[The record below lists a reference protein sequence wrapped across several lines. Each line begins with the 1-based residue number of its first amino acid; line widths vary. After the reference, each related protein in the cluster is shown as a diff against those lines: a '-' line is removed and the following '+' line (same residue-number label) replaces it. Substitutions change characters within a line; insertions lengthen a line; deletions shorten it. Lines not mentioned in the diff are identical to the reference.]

1 MKKEKKIALIT
12 LLVMIL
18 NMFSPY
24 SILFNNISKAATGV
38 LGENP
43 IIINN
48 LGVTKKGSNKILT
61 VEIAAVTEA
70 ILNGFDFQFKIDKSK
85 ITPCNKNTGAST
97 TSLGMIMAQSDYF
110 LGTLQVKNYDKNSNT
125 FHFLATEPSGGTDIA
140 DNGYIPGQVGDDAI
154 DVNGKDFSVYYPILK
169 LSFKLDS
176 SVDEAN
182 LPSDLF
188 SLVPSGVGLPTG
200 LKVNYTNESGVKISK
215 DLTLAT
221 HGFTQAE
228 KQITSISV
236 KTNPTKTAYDHGDTI
251 DLTGGVIQVTYDDNT
266 TEDIDMTD
274 PAVTIKT
281 GSPADVNNPNVKL
294 EYKSQE
300 TTFNITVND
309 PIQSLSVATPMT
321 QGEYDHGDTLNF
333 AGLTLAAVTKSG
345 ATKTITNTTP
355 GLAISE
361 TQADVNSPNFTKITG
376 TSNVEVKGTQIIKFT
391 YDGKTAQQ
399 TIIVNDRISSVN
411 IVTQPNKTAIKY
423 GEALDL
429 TGATVKITL
438 ASGDT
443 TNISLPD
450 GSATISAFNNKQ
462 IGSKQK
468 LTVTIN
474 NKTAPETIDVE
485 AYNYVKETTLT
496 EPTKVDYAYNEALD
510 VTGGRIKV
518 TWANGTVSN
527 VNLTTNMV
535 TGYNQTQLG
544 VQTLT
549 ISNTFEY
556 TLSNG
561 TQIQDPKT
569 MTYEVEVTNQ
579 AKTITITPPTKTEY
593 EHGDKLDF
601 TGGNIKIIYADG
613 TTQQKQIT
621 SNMVRESNG
630 SQVNMAPTASD
641 YINNEISK
649 TLVIK
654 YKEDNATGTVNYP
667 IKIKNVVSQI
677 SMSTEPTSK
686 TYNIGDT
693 TYNLAGGTIKV
704 TRKAGNTETVA
715 LTDQGITLTN
725 LSTLTTNK
733 GTKPVTVT
741 YEGKTTTFNITI
753 KNGVKNI
760 NITAPTKTEYEHG
773 DTLDFTGGKIEVKY
787 ADSTTSNV
795 QITNAM
801 VTDNATGTAVNMS
814 PAAAEYTNNKL
825 TKTLK
830 IEYTEDGVTETAYY
844 TITIKNPIDQITIVT
859 SPKTQYNLNDSTTGV
874 GGTLKVTRKAGN
886 YETINILDSMVS
898 GLTTSV
904 AGTGKTATV
913 TYTDDGITKTTT
925 YTYNVK
931 DNITSITITPPTKSQ
946 YNHGDALDLTGGKI
960 TIQYASGTTQD
971 KPLDASMITE
981 SDGSTVNMSPSL
993 YGNTNKES
1001 KTLLIKYEEDGVSS
1015 QENYPIE
1022 IINDIKQIAIQGTA
1036 KSQYNVNDPLQPGL
1050 SILVTRAS
1058 GVPEAITVT
1067 SSMLTNFS
1075 TATEGTRIATITYT
1089 ENGIT
1094 KTTTFTYTVTD
1105 TVTNIN
1111 VNTQPTK
1118 ATKYGENADL
1128 TGATI
1133 DVVKG
1138 SGTTT
1143 IPVTKDMI
1151 KPGTYNPNQTGNQ
1164 TIKVIYGGKETSLT
1178 ITVKDYVTGIT
1189 INPAS
1194 VTGKYNDTLSKMIQT
1209 NNIQYTVKYA
1219 KAGAQTPEALT
1230 ESMVSGYSA
1239 TTTQDQNLTVTY
1251 KDTDT
1256 NSYTNGQDFTA
1267 NLKVT
1272 LSKEVKKIDITAPSK
1287 TKYEH
1292 GEAIATDGTI
1302 TVTFTDNTT
1311 EQRTMKANMIT
1322 ENDGS
1327 PLNMSPAVSDYT
1339 NNKINKTLKITYTE
1353 EGKTGTVNY
1362 PIEIINKVQS
1372 ITIKGTPKTTY
1383 NINEALDNNITIT
1396 IHRQTGADEDV
1407 TVTTSMI
1414 PSFNTTTETSGTPR
1428 SSDIEYTENGTTVK
1442 VPYTYTVTD
1451 TVTNIN
1457 VNTQPTKATKYGE
1470 NADLTG
1476 ATIDV
1481 VKGSGTTTI
1490 PVTKDMIKPG
1500 TYNPNQT
1507 GNQTIKVIY
1516 GGKETSLT
1524 ITVKDYVTGITIN
1537 PASVTGK
1544 YNDTLSKMIQT
1555 NNIQYTVKYA
1565 KAGAQTPEALTESM
1579 VSGYSATTTQDQN
1592 LTVTYKDTDT
1602 NSYTNGQ
1609 DFTANLKVTLSK
1621 EVKKIDITAPS
1632 KTKYEHGEAIATDGT
1647 ITVTFTDNTT
1657 EQRTM
1662 KANMITEND
1671 GSPLNM
1677 SPAVSDYTNNKINKT
1692 LKITYTEEGKTGTVN
1707 YPIEIINKVQSI
1719 TIKGTPKTTY
1729 NINEALDNNITITI
1743 HRQTG
1748 ADEDVTVT
1756 TSMIPSFNTTTETSG
1771 TPRSSDIEYTENGT
1785 TVKVPYTYTV
1795 TDTVTNINVNTQPT
1809 KATKYGKDA
1818 DLTGVTIDVVKGSG
1832 TTTIPVTKDMIKPGT
1847 YNPNQTGNQTIKV
1860 IYGGKETSLTITV
1873 KDYVTGITINPAS
1886 VTGKYNDTL
1895 SKMIQT
1901 NNIQYTVKYAK
1912 AGAQTP
1918 EALTESMVSGYSATT
1933 TQDQNLTV
1941 TYKDTDTNSYTN
1953 GQDFTANLKVTLDD
1967 TITGMTLKQT
1977 GTVKTNYKYNE
1988 EFDVT
1993 NLVIVVHKLS
2003 GDENV
2008 PVTKDMIK
2016 NYNKQ
2021 KLGNQT
2027 VSVEYNG
2034 TTVGTINATVKDY
2047 IASVIITA
2055 PSKITY
2061 KYNEELDLSDAKITI
2076 TMASKP
2082 SAPTTIS
2089 VTPSMISGYDKTKVG
2104 AQTVTITYT
2113 DSENKVHKQ
2122 TFGVTV
2128 KDAIKTIT
2136 LENNNFKTNYKYGE
2150 NLNLSGL
2157 SLKVT
2162 KESGETTTVPITS
2175 GMISGYNPNK
2185 LGNQTLTINY
2195 EGKQFTTVVNVVDY
2209 VKDIT
2214 LTPPTKN
2221 EYKIGETLNLVGGS
2235 ITEKMASGAKG
2246 STIALTNSIVSGF
2259 DSTTPGTKNLT
2270 VKYVKDGKTYTKTFQ
2285 IAVINTINHIEVIAP
2300 TKTNYKYGE
2309 NLNLAGGTVK
2319 IHMEDGTIKT
2329 IQLTNNMVTGYDKT
2343 KPGQQML
2350 KVTYTSEDNK
2360 KYEGYFKVT
2369 VGEDYIK
2376 DTKFVAPTK
2385 KEYRIGDTIDLAGG
2399 SITEV
2404 YASGKL
2410 GNKYELTNSM
2420 ISGFDSTTP
2429 GTKQITVTFNN
2440 KTYKYNV
2447 TVKDK
2452 TLGISIKTLPNKLEY
2467 KKGENIDLTG
2477 ATLNVVK
2484 ESGTTTIKI
2493 TANMVSGYDK
2503 NKTGMQVITVTYE
2516 GFTAQFSVLVK
2527 EEAQTNPEKPD
2538 NNKPNTDNNKPNT
2551 DNNKPNTDNNKPNTD
2566 NNKPNTDNNKPNTT
2580 DKNNNST
2587 SNTTPSVPSTTNRN
2601 TTNISNETT
2610 TEENKKE
2617 ATEET
2622 NKEETTNEENKN
2634 EETKQEDNKNTQDE
2648 NKVPLVSGT
2657 NDNNNNKTPKDKG
2670 TISIQGLLNILG
2682 LLLALLALAFIII
2695 VLAKRR
2701 NNVKIYIEEGDEKVL
2716 IGKEKVTKDNRELDL
2731 NKYYN
2736 KYKEDE
2742 YKIVLSK
2749 SISKKL
2755 DKKTVNLT
2763 VHDKKESF
2771 VVDYDSKEYIY
2782 RT

>member
-24 SILFNNISKAATGV
+24 SVLFNNISKAATGV
-38 LGENP
+38 LGDNP

-48 LGVTKKGSNKILT
+48 LGVTQKGSNKILT

-70 ILNGFDFQFKIDKSK
+70 VLNGFDFQFKIDKSK

-154 DVNGKDFSVYYPILK
+154 DVNGQGYSVYYPILK

-176 SVDEAN
+176 SVDADK

-215 DLTLAT
+215 DLPLAT

-228 KQITSISV
+228 KQIVSIAV

-251 DLTGGVIQVTYDDNT
+251 DLTGGVIQVTYDDRT

-294 EYKSQE
+294 EYKGQE

-333 AGLTLAAVTKSG
+333 AGLTLSAVTKSG

-462 IGSKQK
+462 VGSKQN

-474 NKTAPETIDVE
+474 NKTAPETINVE

-535 TGYNQTQLG
+535 TGYNPTQLG

-549 ISNTFEY
+549 ITNTFKY
-556 TLSNG
+556 TLSDG
-561 TQIQDPKT
+561 TQIPDTKK
-569 MTYEVEVTNQ
+569 MTYEVEVTNP
-579 AKTITITPPTKTEY
+579 ATAITITPPTKTEY
-593 EHGDKLDF
+593 EHGDTLDF
-601 TGGNIKIIYADG
+601 TGGKIEVTYSDG
-613 TTQQKQIT
+613 TTQTKQIT
-621 SNMVRESNG
+621 SNMVKESNG
-630 SQVNMAPTASD
+630 SSVNMAPTASD
-641 YINNEISK
+641 YVNNEVSK

-654 YKEDNATGTVNYP
+654 YKENNVTGTVNYP

-677 SMSTEPTSK
+677 AMSTEPTNT

-693 TYNLAGGTIKV
+693 TYNLAGGAIKV

-741 YEGKTTTFNITI
+741 YEGKTTTFNITV

-814 PAAAEYTNNKL
+814 PAVAEYTNNKL

-830 IEYTEDGVTETAYY
+830 IEYTEDGVTEYAYY
-844 TITIKNPIDQITIVT
+844 TITIKNPIDQITIDT
-859 SPKTQYNLNDSTTGV
+859 QPRTQYNLNDSTTGV
-874 GGTLKVTRKAGN
+874 GGTLKITRKAGN
-886 YETINILDSMVS
+886 TETVNIQDSMVS
-898 GLTTSV
+898 GLTTTT

-913 TYTDDGITKTTT
+913 TYTDDSVTKTTT

-931 DNITSITITPPTKSQ
+931 DNITNIAITPPTKSQ
-946 YNHGDALDLTGGKI
+946 YNHGDALDLAGGKI
-960 TIQYASGTTQD
+960 TITYASGTTQD

-981 SDGSTVNMSPSL
+981 SDGSPVNMSPAS

-1001 KTLLIKYEEDGVSS
+1001 KTLLIKYQEDGISK

-1022 IINDIKQIAIQGTA
+1022 IINDVKQIAIQGTA
-1036 KSQYNVNDPLQPGL
+1036 QTQYNVNDSLQPGL

-1067 SSMLTNFS
+1067 SNMLTNFS
-1075 TATEGTRIATITYT
+1075 TTTEGTRTATITYT

-1105 TVTNIN
+1105 TVTSIS
-1111 VNTQPTK
+1111 VKTQPTND
-1118 ATKYGENADL
+1118 TKYGENADL

-1143 IPVTKDMI
+1143 IPVTNDMI
-1151 KPGTYNPNQTGNQ
+1151 QQGTYNPTTLGSQQ
-1164 TIKVIYGGKETSLT
+1164 VTIQYGGQQTTLT

-1209 NNIQYTVKYA
+1209 NNIQYTVTYA
-1219 KAGAQTPEALT
+1219 KAGAQTPITLA
-1230 ESMVSGYSA
+1230 ESMVAGYSA
-1239 TTTQDQNLTVTY
+1239 TSTQDQNLTVTY
-1251 KDTDT
+1251 KDADT
-1256 NSYTNGQDFTA
+1256 NSYTNGQKFTA

-1272 LSKEVKKIDITAPSK
+1272 LSKEVSSITITAPSK
-1287 TKYEH
+1287 TTYEH
-1292 GEAIATDGTI
+1292 GETIATDGTI
-1302 TVTFTDNTT
+1302 TVVFTDGTQ
-1311 EQRTMKANMIT
+1311 EQRTMTASMIT

-1327 PLNMSPAVSDYT
+1327 PLNMSPSASEYT

-1372 ITIKGTPKTTY
+1372 ITIKGTPKDTY
-1383 NINEALDNNITIT
+1383 NVNEALDNNIVIT
-1396 IHRQTGADEDV
+1396 VHRQTGADEDV
-1407 TVTTSMI
+1407 TVTSSMI
-1414 PSFNTTTETSGTPR
+1414 PSFDTTTETSETPR

-1451 TVTNIN
+1451 TVSSIN
-1457 VNTQPTKATKYGE
+1457 VNTQPTNATKYGE
-1470 NADLTG
+1470 DVDLTG
-1476 ATIDV
+1476 VTIDV
-1481 VKGSGTTTI
+1481 VKGSGTKTI

-1500 TYNPNQT
+1500 TYNPTTLGSQ
-1507 GNQTIKVIY
+1507 QVTIQY
-1516 GGKETSLT
+1516 GGQQTTLT
-1524 ITVKDYVTGITIN
+1524 INVKDYVTGITIN
-1537 PASVTGK
+1537 PASVTGNI
-1544 YNDTLSKMIQT
+1544 NDTLGTLIQA
-1555 NNIQYTVKYA
+1555 NNIQYTVTYA
-1565 KAGAQTPEALTESM
+1565 KAGAQTPVTLAESM
-1579 VSGYSATTTQDQN
+1579 VAGYSATSTQDQN

-1602 NSYTNGQ
+1602 DSYTNGQ
-1609 DFTANLKVTLSK
+1609 NFTANLKVTL
-1621 EVKKIDITAPS
+1621 A
-1632 KTKYEHGEAIATDGT
+1632 
-1647 ITVTFTDNTT
+1647 
-1657 EQRTM
+1657 
-1662 KANMITEND
+1662 
-1671 GSPLNM
+1671 
-1677 SPAVSDYTNNKINKT
+1677 
-1692 LKITYTEEGKTGTVN
+1692 
-1707 YPIEIINKVQSI
+1707 
-1719 TIKGTPKTTY
+1719 
-1729 NINEALDNNITITI
+1729 
-1743 HRQTG
+1743 
-1748 ADEDVTVT
+1748 
-1756 TSMIPSFNTTTETSG
+1756 
-1771 TPRSSDIEYTENGT
+1771 
-1785 TVKVPYTYTV
+1785 
-1795 TDTVTNINVNTQPT
+1795 
-1809 KATKYGKDA
+1809 
-1818 DLTGVTIDVVKGSG
+1818 
-1832 TTTIPVTKDMIKPGT
+1832 
-1847 YNPNQTGNQTIKV
+1847 
-1860 IYGGKETSLTITV
+1860 
-1873 KDYVTGITINPAS
+1873 
-1886 VTGKYNDTL
+1886 
-1895 SKMIQT
+1895 
-1901 NNIQYTVKYAK
+1901 
-1912 AGAQTP
+1912 
-1918 EALTESMVSGYSATT
+1918 
-1933 TQDQNLTV
+1933 
-1941 TYKDTDTNSYTN
+1941 
-1953 GQDFTANLKVTLDD
+1953 D
-1967 TITGMTLKQT
+1967 TITGMTLQQT
-1977 GTVKTNYKYNE
+1977 GAVKTNYKYNE
-1988 EFDVT
+1988 EFDAT

-2003 GDENV
+2003 GDVTV

-2021 KLGNQT
+2021 QLGNQT

-2047 IASVIITA
+2047 IASVVITA

-2082 SAPTTIS
+2082 NAPTTIS
-2089 VTPSMISGYDKTKVG
+2089 VTPSMISGYNKAQVG
-2104 AQTVTITYT
+2104 AQTITITYT

-2128 KDAIKTIT
+2128 KDAIKTIA

-2162 KESGETTTVPITS
+2162 KESGATTTVPVTS

-2235 ITEKMASGAKG
+2235 ITEKMASGANG
-2246 STIALTNSIVSGF
+2246 STKALTNNMVSGF
-2259 DSTTPGTKNLT
+2259 NSTTPGTKNLT

-2285 IAVINTINHIEVIAP
+2285 VAVINTINHIEVIAP

-2329 IQLTNNMVTGYDKT
+2329 VPLTDKMVTGYDKT

-2385 KEYRIGDTIDLAGG
+2385 KQYRIGDTIDLAGG

-2440 KTYKYNV
+2440 KKYNYSI

-2467 KKGENIDLTG
+2467 KKGENLDLTG

-2527 EEAQTNPEKPD
+2527 EEVQTNPEKPDDNKPNTPD
-2538 NNKPNTDNNKPNT
+2538 NNKPNTDDNKQNTT
-2551 DNNKPNTDNNKPNTD
+2551 DNNKT
-2566 NNKPNTDNNKPNTT
+2566 NTT

-2610 TEENKKE
+2610 TEE
-2617 ATEET
+2617 T
-2622 NKEETTNEENKN
+2622 NNEETTNEENKN
-2634 EETKQEDNKNTQDE
+2634 EETKQEEDNKNTQDE
-2648 NKVPLVSGT
+2648 NKVPLLSGT
-2657 NDNNNNKTPKDKG
+2657 NDNNNNNNNKTPKDKG

-2695 VLAKRR
+2695 ILAKRR

-2716 IGKEKVTKDNRELDL
+2716 VGKEKVTKDNRELDL

>member
-1 MKKEKKIALIT
+1 MSITQKALQTKKARQKTVKKIKNSQKNKKQSKEKNKKQSKEKIKNNKRKVKKKIKEGERNMKKEKKIALIT

-946 YNHGDALDLTGGKI
+946 YNHGEALDLTGGKI

-1036 KSQYNVNDPLQPGL
+1036 QSQYNVNDPLQPGL

-1128 TGATI
+1128 TGVTI
-1133 DVVKG
+1133 NVVKG

-1209 NNIQYTVKYA
+1209 NNIQYTVTYA
-1219 KAGAQTPEALT
+1219 KAGAQTPETLA

-1256 NSYTNGQDFTA
+1256 DSYTNGQDFTA

-1362 PIEIINKVQS
+1362 PIEIINKVQT

-1383 NINEALDNNITIT
+1383 NVNEALDNNITIT

-1555 NNIQYTVKYA
+1555 NNIQYTVTYA
-1565 KAGAQTPEALTESM
+1565 KAGAQTPETLAESM

-1602 NSYTNGQ
+1602 
-1609 DFTANLKVTLSK
+1609 D
-1621 EVKKIDITAPS
+1621 
-1632 KTKYEHGEAIATDGT
+1632 
-1647 ITVTFTDNTT
+1647 
-1657 EQRTM
+1657 
-1662 KANMITEND
+1662 
-1671 GSPLNM
+1671 
-1677 SPAVSDYTNNKINKT
+1677 
-1692 LKITYTEEGKTGTVN
+1692 
-1707 YPIEIINKVQSI
+1707 
-1719 TIKGTPKTTY
+1719 
-1729 NINEALDNNITITI
+1729 
-1743 HRQTG
+1743 
-1748 ADEDVTVT
+1748 
-1756 TSMIPSFNTTTETSG
+1756 
-1771 TPRSSDIEYTENGT
+1771 
-1785 TVKVPYTYTV
+1785 
-1795 TDTVTNINVNTQPT
+1795 
-1809 KATKYGKDA
+1809 
-1818 DLTGVTIDVVKGSG
+1818 
-1832 TTTIPVTKDMIKPGT
+1832 
-1847 YNPNQTGNQTIKV
+1847 
-1860 IYGGKETSLTITV
+1860 
-1873 KDYVTGITINPAS
+1873 
-1886 VTGKYNDTL
+1886 
-1895 SKMIQT
+1895 
-1901 NNIQYTVKYAK
+1901 
-1912 AGAQTP
+1912 
-1918 EALTESMVSGYSATT
+1918 
-1933 TQDQNLTV
+1933 
-1941 TYKDTDTNSYTN
+1941 SYTN

-1988 EFDVT
+1988 EIDVT

-2021 KLGNQT
+2021 QLGNQT

-2047 IASVIITA
+2047 IASVVITA

-2082 SAPTTIS
+2082 NAPTTIS
-2089 VTPSMISGYDKTKVG
+2089 VTPSMISGYNKTQVG
-2104 AQTVTITYT
+2104 AQTITITYT

-2128 KDAIKTIT
+2128 NDAIKTIT

-2162 KESGETTTVPITS
+2162 KESGATTTVPVTS

-2221 EYKIGETLNLVGGS
+2221 EYKIGETLSLVGGS
-2235 ITEKMASGAKG
+2235 ITEKMASGANG
-2246 STIALTNSIVSGF
+2246 SIIALTNNMISGF

-2285 IAVINTINHIEVIAP
+2285 VAVINTINHIEVIAP

-2329 IQLTNNMVTGYDKT
+2329 VPLTDKMVTGYDKT

-2399 SITEV
+2399 SITEI

-2420 ISGFDSTTP
+2420 ISGFNSTTP

-2440 KTYKYNV
+2440 KKYNYSI

-2587 SNTTPSVPSTTNRN
+2587 SNTTPSVPSTTNKN
-2601 TTNISNETT
+2601 TTNINNETT
-2610 TEENKKE
+2610 TEENKNEK
-2617 ATEET
+2617 TEET
-2622 NKEETTNEENKN
+2622 NNEEITNDENKN
-2634 EETKQEDNKNTQDE
+2634 EETKQEENNKNTQEE
-2648 NKVPLVSGT
+2648 NKVPMVPGT
-2657 NDNNNNKTPKDKG
+2657 NDNNNNTPKDKG
-2670 TISIQGLLNILG
+2670 TINIQGLLNILG
-2682 LLLALLALAFIII
+2682 LLLALVALAFIII

-2716 IGKEKVTKDNRELDL
+2716 VGKEKVTKDNRELDL

-2736 KYKEDE
+2736 KYKEEE

>member
-1036 KSQYNVNDPLQPGL
+1036 QSQYNVNDPLQPGL

-1209 NNIQYTVKYA
+1209 NNIQYTVTYA
-1219 KAGAQTPEALT
+1219 KAGAQTPETLA

-1256 NSYTNGQDFTA
+1256 DSYTNGQDFTA

-1292 GEAIATDGTI
+1292 GETIATDGTI

-1353 EGKTGTVNY
+1353 EGKTGTINY
-1362 PIEIINKVQS
+1362 PIEIINKVQT

-1383 NINEALDNNITIT
+1383 NVNEALDNNITIT
-1396 IHRQTGADEDV
+1396 IHRQTGADEDI
-1407 TVTTSMI
+1407 TVTASMI

-1555 NNIQYTVKYA
+1555 NNIQYTVTYA
-1565 KAGAQTPEALTESM
+1565 KAGAQTPETLAESM

-1602 NSYTNGQ
+1602 
-1609 DFTANLKVTLSK
+1609 D
-1621 EVKKIDITAPS
+1621 
-1632 KTKYEHGEAIATDGT
+1632 
-1647 ITVTFTDNTT
+1647 
-1657 EQRTM
+1657 
-1662 KANMITEND
+1662 
-1671 GSPLNM
+1671 
-1677 SPAVSDYTNNKINKT
+1677 
-1692 LKITYTEEGKTGTVN
+1692 
-1707 YPIEIINKVQSI
+1707 
-1719 TIKGTPKTTY
+1719 
-1729 NINEALDNNITITI
+1729 
-1743 HRQTG
+1743 
-1748 ADEDVTVT
+1748 
-1756 TSMIPSFNTTTETSG
+1756 
-1771 TPRSSDIEYTENGT
+1771 
-1785 TVKVPYTYTV
+1785 
-1795 TDTVTNINVNTQPT
+1795 
-1809 KATKYGKDA
+1809 
-1818 DLTGVTIDVVKGSG
+1818 
-1832 TTTIPVTKDMIKPGT
+1832 
-1847 YNPNQTGNQTIKV
+1847 
-1860 IYGGKETSLTITV
+1860 
-1873 KDYVTGITINPAS
+1873 
-1886 VTGKYNDTL
+1886 
-1895 SKMIQT
+1895 
-1901 NNIQYTVKYAK
+1901 
-1912 AGAQTP
+1912 
-1918 EALTESMVSGYSATT
+1918 
-1933 TQDQNLTV
+1933 
-1941 TYKDTDTNSYTN
+1941 SYTN

-1988 EFDVT
+1988 EIDVT

-2021 KLGNQT
+2021 QLGNQT

-2047 IASVIITA
+2047 IASVVITA

-2082 SAPTTIS
+2082 NAPTTIS
-2089 VTPSMISGYDKTKVG
+2089 VTPSMISGYNKTQVG
-2104 AQTVTITYT
+2104 AQTITITYT

-2128 KDAIKTIT
+2128 NDAIKTIT

-2162 KESGETTTVPITS
+2162 KESGATTTVPVTS

-2221 EYKIGETLNLVGGS
+2221 EYKIGETLSLVGGS
-2235 ITEKMASGAKG
+2235 ITEKMASGANG
-2246 STIALTNSIVSGF
+2246 SIIALTNNMISGF

-2285 IAVINTINHIEVIAP
+2285 VAVINTINHIEVIAP

-2329 IQLTNNMVTGYDKT
+2329 VPLTDKMVTGYDKT

-2399 SITEV
+2399 SITEI

-2420 ISGFDSTTP
+2420 ISGFNSTTP

-2440 KTYKYNV
+2440 KKYNYSI

-2566 NNKPNTDNNKPNTT
+2566 NNKPNTDNNKPDTT

-2587 SNTTPSVPSTTNRN
+2587 SNTTPSVPSTTNKN
-2601 TTNISNETT
+2601 TTNINNETT
-2610 TEENKKE
+2610 TEENKNEK
-2617 ATEET
+2617 TEET
-2622 NKEETTNEENKN
+2622 NNEEITNDENKN
-2634 EETKQEDNKNTQDE
+2634 EETKQEENNKNTQEE
-2648 NKVPLVSGT
+2648 NKVPMVPGT
-2657 NDNNNNKTPKDKG
+2657 NDNNNNTPKDKG
-2670 TISIQGLLNILG
+2670 TINIQGLLNILG
-2682 LLLALLALAFIII
+2682 LLLALVALAFIII

-2716 IGKEKVTKDNRELDL
+2716 VGKEKVTKDNRELDL

-2736 KYKEDE
+2736 KYKEEE

>member
-1036 KSQYNVNDPLQPGL
+1036 QSQYNVNDPLQPGL

-1209 NNIQYTVKYA
+1209 NNIQYTVTYA
-1219 KAGAQTPEALT
+1219 KAGAQTPETLA

-1256 NSYTNGQDFTA
+1256 DSYTNGQDFTA

-1292 GEAIATDGTI
+1292 GETIATDGTI

-1353 EGKTGTVNY
+1353 DGKVGTINY
-1362 PIEIINKVQS
+1362 PIEIINKVQT

-1383 NINEALDNNITIT
+1383 NVNEALDNNITIT

-1555 NNIQYTVKYA
+1555 NNIQYTVTYA
-1565 KAGAQTPEALTESM
+1565 KAGAQTPETLAESM

-1602 NSYTNGQ
+1602 
-1609 DFTANLKVTLSK
+1609 D
-1621 EVKKIDITAPS
+1621 
-1632 KTKYEHGEAIATDGT
+1632 
-1647 ITVTFTDNTT
+1647 
-1657 EQRTM
+1657 
-1662 KANMITEND
+1662 
-1671 GSPLNM
+1671 
-1677 SPAVSDYTNNKINKT
+1677 
-1692 LKITYTEEGKTGTVN
+1692 
-1707 YPIEIINKVQSI
+1707 
-1719 TIKGTPKTTY
+1719 
-1729 NINEALDNNITITI
+1729 
-1743 HRQTG
+1743 
-1748 ADEDVTVT
+1748 
-1756 TSMIPSFNTTTETSG
+1756 
-1771 TPRSSDIEYTENGT
+1771 
-1785 TVKVPYTYTV
+1785 
-1795 TDTVTNINVNTQPT
+1795 
-1809 KATKYGKDA
+1809 
-1818 DLTGVTIDVVKGSG
+1818 
-1832 TTTIPVTKDMIKPGT
+1832 
-1847 YNPNQTGNQTIKV
+1847 
-1860 IYGGKETSLTITV
+1860 
-1873 KDYVTGITINPAS
+1873 
-1886 VTGKYNDTL
+1886 
-1895 SKMIQT
+1895 
-1901 NNIQYTVKYAK
+1901 
-1912 AGAQTP
+1912 
-1918 EALTESMVSGYSATT
+1918 
-1933 TQDQNLTV
+1933 
-1941 TYKDTDTNSYTN
+1941 SYTN

-1988 EFDVT
+1988 EIDVT

-2021 KLGNQT
+2021 QLGNQT

-2047 IASVIITA
+2047 IASVVITA

-2082 SAPTTIS
+2082 NAPTTIS
-2089 VTPSMISGYDKTKVG
+2089 VTPSMISGYNKTQVG
-2104 AQTVTITYT
+2104 AQTITITYT

-2128 KDAIKTIT
+2128 NDAIKTIT

-2162 KESGETTTVPITS
+2162 KESGATTTVPVTS

-2221 EYKIGETLNLVGGS
+2221 EYKIGETLSLVGGS
-2235 ITEKMASGAKG
+2235 ITEKMASGANG
-2246 STIALTNSIVSGF
+2246 SIIALTNNMISGF

-2285 IAVINTINHIEVIAP
+2285 VAVINTINHIEVIAP

-2329 IQLTNNMVTGYDKT
+2329 VPLTDKMVTGYDKT

-2399 SITEV
+2399 SITEI

-2420 ISGFDSTTP
+2420 ISGFNSTTP

-2440 KTYKYNV
+2440 KKYNYSI

-2566 NNKPNTDNNKPNTT
+2566 NNKPDTT

-2587 SNTTPSVPSTTNRN
+2587 SNTTPSVPSTTNKN
-2601 TTNISNETT
+2601 TTNINNETT
-2610 TEENKKE
+2610 TEENKNEK
-2617 ATEET
+2617 TEET
-2622 NKEETTNEENKN
+2622 NNEEITNDENKN
-2634 EETKQEDNKNTQDE
+2634 EETKQEENNKNTQEE
-2648 NKVPLVSGT
+2648 NKVPMVPGT
-2657 NDNNNNKTPKDKG
+2657 NDNNNNTPKDKG
-2670 TISIQGLLNILG
+2670 TINIQGLLNILG
-2682 LLLALLALAFIII
+2682 LLLALVALAFIII

-2716 IGKEKVTKDNRELDL
+2716 VGKEKVTKDNRELDL

-2736 KYKEDE
+2736 KYKEEE

>member
-773 DTLDFTGGKIEVKY
+773 DKLDFTGGKIEVKY

-946 YNHGDALDLTGGKI
+946 YNHGEALDLTGGKI

-1036 KSQYNVNDPLQPGL
+1036 QSQYNVNDPLQPGL

-1209 NNIQYTVKYA
+1209 NNIQYTVTYA
-1219 KAGAQTPEALT
+1219 KAGAQTPETLA

-1256 NSYTNGQDFTA
+1256 D
-1267 NLKVT
+1267 
-1272 LSKEVKKIDITAPSK
+1272 
-1287 TKYEH
+1287 
-1292 GEAIATDGTI
+1292 
-1302 TVTFTDNTT
+1302 
-1311 EQRTMKANMIT
+1311 
-1322 ENDGS
+1322 
-1327 PLNMSPAVSDYT
+1327 
-1339 NNKINKTLKITYTE
+1339 
-1353 EGKTGTVNY
+1353 
-1362 PIEIINKVQS
+1362 
-1372 ITIKGTPKTTY
+1372 
-1383 NINEALDNNITIT
+1383 
-1396 IHRQTGADEDV
+1396 
-1407 TVTTSMI
+1407 
-1414 PSFNTTTETSGTPR
+1414 
-1428 SSDIEYTENGTTVK
+1428 
-1442 VPYTYTVTD
+1442 
-1451 TVTNIN
+1451 
-1457 VNTQPTKATKYGE
+1457 
-1470 NADLTG
+1470 
-1476 ATIDV
+1476 
-1481 VKGSGTTTI
+1481 
-1490 PVTKDMIKPG
+1490 
-1500 TYNPNQT
+1500 
-1507 GNQTIKVIY
+1507 
-1516 GGKETSLT
+1516 
-1524 ITVKDYVTGITIN
+1524 
-1537 PASVTGK
+1537 
-1544 YNDTLSKMIQT
+1544 
-1555 NNIQYTVKYA
+1555 
-1565 KAGAQTPEALTESM
+1565 
-1579 VSGYSATTTQDQN
+1579 
-1592 LTVTYKDTDT
+1592 
-1602 NSYTNGQ
+1602 
-1609 DFTANLKVTLSK
+1609 
-1621 EVKKIDITAPS
+1621 
-1632 KTKYEHGEAIATDGT
+1632 
-1647 ITVTFTDNTT
+1647 
-1657 EQRTM
+1657 
-1662 KANMITEND
+1662 
-1671 GSPLNM
+1671 
-1677 SPAVSDYTNNKINKT
+1677 
-1692 LKITYTEEGKTGTVN
+1692 
-1707 YPIEIINKVQSI
+1707 
-1719 TIKGTPKTTY
+1719 
-1729 NINEALDNNITITI
+1729 
-1743 HRQTG
+1743 
-1748 ADEDVTVT
+1748 
-1756 TSMIPSFNTTTETSG
+1756 
-1771 TPRSSDIEYTENGT
+1771 
-1785 TVKVPYTYTV
+1785 
-1795 TDTVTNINVNTQPT
+1795 
-1809 KATKYGKDA
+1809 
-1818 DLTGVTIDVVKGSG
+1818 
-1832 TTTIPVTKDMIKPGT
+1832 
-1847 YNPNQTGNQTIKV
+1847 
-1860 IYGGKETSLTITV
+1860 
-1873 KDYVTGITINPAS
+1873 
-1886 VTGKYNDTL
+1886 
-1895 SKMIQT
+1895 
-1901 NNIQYTVKYAK
+1901 
-1912 AGAQTP
+1912 
-1918 EALTESMVSGYSATT
+1918 
-1933 TQDQNLTV
+1933 
-1941 TYKDTDTNSYTN
+1941 SYTN

-1988 EFDVT
+1988 EIDVT

-2021 KLGNQT
+2021 QLGNQT

-2047 IASVIITA
+2047 IASVVITA

-2082 SAPTTIS
+2082 NAPTTIS
-2089 VTPSMISGYDKTKVG
+2089 VTPSMISGYNKTQVG
-2104 AQTVTITYT
+2104 AQTITITYT

-2128 KDAIKTIT
+2128 NDAIKTIT

-2162 KESGETTTVPITS
+2162 KESGATTTVPVTS

-2221 EYKIGETLNLVGGS
+2221 EYKIGETLSLVGGS
-2235 ITEKMASGAKG
+2235 ITEKMASGANG
-2246 STIALTNSIVSGF
+2246 SIIALTNNMISGF

-2285 IAVINTINHIEVIAP
+2285 VAVINTINHIEVIAP

-2329 IQLTNNMVTGYDKT
+2329 VPLTDKMVTGYDKT

-2399 SITEV
+2399 SITEI

-2420 ISGFDSTTP
+2420 ISGFNSTTP

-2440 KTYKYNV
+2440 KKYNYSI

-2566 NNKPNTDNNKPNTT
+2566 NNKPNTDNNKPDTT

-2587 SNTTPSVPSTTNRN
+2587 SNTTPSVPSTTNKN
-2601 TTNISNETT
+2601 TTNINNETT
-2610 TEENKKE
+2610 TEENKNEK
-2617 ATEET
+2617 TEET
-2622 NKEETTNEENKN
+2622 NNEEITNDENKN
-2634 EETKQEDNKNTQDE
+2634 EETKQEENNKNTQEE
-2648 NKVPLVSGT
+2648 NKVPMVPGT
-2657 NDNNNNKTPKDKG
+2657 NDNNNNTPKDKG
-2670 TISIQGLLNILG
+2670 TINIQGLLNILG
-2682 LLLALLALAFIII
+2682 LLLALVALAFIII

-2716 IGKEKVTKDNRELDL
+2716 VGKEKVTKDNRELDL

-2736 KYKEDE
+2736 KYKEEE

>member
-294 EYKSQE
+294 EYKGQE

-946 YNHGDALDLTGGKI
+946 YNHGEALDLTGGKI

-1001 KTLLIKYEEDGVSS
+1001 KTLLIKYEEDGISS

-1036 KSQYNVNDPLQPGL
+1036 QSQYNVNDPLQPGL

-1128 TGATI
+1128 TGVTI
-1133 DVVKG
+1133 EVVKG

-1151 KPGTYNPNQTGNQ
+1151 KPGTYNPTTLGSQQVTIQYEGQQT
-1164 TIKVIYGGKETSLT
+1164 TLT
-1178 ITVKDYVTGIT
+1178 INVKDYVTGIT

-1251 KDTDT
+1251 KD
-1256 NSYTNGQDFTA
+1256 A
-1267 NLKVT
+1267 
-1272 LSKEVKKIDITAPSK
+1272 
-1287 TKYEH
+1287 
-1292 GEAIATDGTI
+1292 
-1302 TVTFTDNTT
+1302 
-1311 EQRTMKANMIT
+1311 
-1322 ENDGS
+1322 
-1327 PLNMSPAVSDYT
+1327 
-1339 NNKINKTLKITYTE
+1339 
-1353 EGKTGTVNY
+1353 
-1362 PIEIINKVQS
+1362 
-1372 ITIKGTPKTTY
+1372 
-1383 NINEALDNNITIT
+1383 
-1396 IHRQTGADEDV
+1396 
-1407 TVTTSMI
+1407 
-1414 PSFNTTTETSGTPR
+1414 
-1428 SSDIEYTENGTTVK
+1428 
-1442 VPYTYTVTD
+1442 
-1451 TVTNIN
+1451 
-1457 VNTQPTKATKYGE
+1457 
-1470 NADLTG
+1470 
-1476 ATIDV
+1476 
-1481 VKGSGTTTI
+1481 
-1490 PVTKDMIKPG
+1490 
-1500 TYNPNQT
+1500 
-1507 GNQTIKVIY
+1507 
-1516 GGKETSLT
+1516 
-1524 ITVKDYVTGITIN
+1524 
-1537 PASVTGK
+1537 
-1544 YNDTLSKMIQT
+1544 
-1555 NNIQYTVKYA
+1555 
-1565 KAGAQTPEALTESM
+1565 
-1579 VSGYSATTTQDQN
+1579 
-1592 LTVTYKDTDT
+1592 
-1602 NSYTNGQ
+1602 
-1609 DFTANLKVTLSK
+1609 
-1621 EVKKIDITAPS
+1621 
-1632 KTKYEHGEAIATDGT
+1632 
-1647 ITVTFTDNTT
+1647 
-1657 EQRTM
+1657 
-1662 KANMITEND
+1662 
-1671 GSPLNM
+1671 
-1677 SPAVSDYTNNKINKT
+1677 
-1692 LKITYTEEGKTGTVN
+1692 
-1707 YPIEIINKVQSI
+1707 
-1719 TIKGTPKTTY
+1719 
-1729 NINEALDNNITITI
+1729 
-1743 HRQTG
+1743 
-1748 ADEDVTVT
+1748 
-1756 TSMIPSFNTTTETSG
+1756 
-1771 TPRSSDIEYTENGT
+1771 
-1785 TVKVPYTYTV
+1785 
-1795 TDTVTNINVNTQPT
+1795 
-1809 KATKYGKDA
+1809 
-1818 DLTGVTIDVVKGSG
+1818 
-1832 TTTIPVTKDMIKPGT
+1832 
-1847 YNPNQTGNQTIKV
+1847 
-1860 IYGGKETSLTITV
+1860 
-1873 KDYVTGITINPAS
+1873 
-1886 VTGKYNDTL
+1886 
-1895 SKMIQT
+1895 
-1901 NNIQYTVKYAK
+1901 
-1912 AGAQTP
+1912 
-1918 EALTESMVSGYSATT
+1918 
-1933 TQDQNLTV
+1933 
-1941 TYKDTDTNSYTN
+1941 DTNSYTN

-2566 NNKPNTDNNKPNTT
+2566 NNKPNTDNNKPNTDNNKPNTDNNKPNTDNNKPNTDNNKPNTDNNKPNTT

>member
-1036 KSQYNVNDPLQPGL
+1036 QSQYNVNDPLQPGL

-1209 NNIQYTVKYA
+1209 NNIQYTVTYA
-1219 KAGAQTPEALT
+1219 KAGAQTPETLA

-1256 NSYTNGQDFTA
+1256 D
-1267 NLKVT
+1267 
-1272 LSKEVKKIDITAPSK
+1272 
-1287 TKYEH
+1287 
-1292 GEAIATDGTI
+1292 
-1302 TVTFTDNTT
+1302 
-1311 EQRTMKANMIT
+1311 
-1322 ENDGS
+1322 
-1327 PLNMSPAVSDYT
+1327 
-1339 NNKINKTLKITYTE
+1339 
-1353 EGKTGTVNY
+1353 
-1362 PIEIINKVQS
+1362 
-1372 ITIKGTPKTTY
+1372 
-1383 NINEALDNNITIT
+1383 
-1396 IHRQTGADEDV
+1396 
-1407 TVTTSMI
+1407 
-1414 PSFNTTTETSGTPR
+1414 
-1428 SSDIEYTENGTTVK
+1428 
-1442 VPYTYTVTD
+1442 
-1451 TVTNIN
+1451 
-1457 VNTQPTKATKYGE
+1457 
-1470 NADLTG
+1470 
-1476 ATIDV
+1476 
-1481 VKGSGTTTI
+1481 
-1490 PVTKDMIKPG
+1490 
-1500 TYNPNQT
+1500 
-1507 GNQTIKVIY
+1507 
-1516 GGKETSLT
+1516 
-1524 ITVKDYVTGITIN
+1524 
-1537 PASVTGK
+1537 
-1544 YNDTLSKMIQT
+1544 
-1555 NNIQYTVKYA
+1555 
-1565 KAGAQTPEALTESM
+1565 
-1579 VSGYSATTTQDQN
+1579 
-1592 LTVTYKDTDT
+1592 
-1602 NSYTNGQ
+1602 
-1609 DFTANLKVTLSK
+1609 
-1621 EVKKIDITAPS
+1621 
-1632 KTKYEHGEAIATDGT
+1632 
-1647 ITVTFTDNTT
+1647 
-1657 EQRTM
+1657 
-1662 KANMITEND
+1662 
-1671 GSPLNM
+1671 
-1677 SPAVSDYTNNKINKT
+1677 
-1692 LKITYTEEGKTGTVN
+1692 
-1707 YPIEIINKVQSI
+1707 
-1719 TIKGTPKTTY
+1719 
-1729 NINEALDNNITITI
+1729 
-1743 HRQTG
+1743 
-1748 ADEDVTVT
+1748 
-1756 TSMIPSFNTTTETSG
+1756 
-1771 TPRSSDIEYTENGT
+1771 
-1785 TVKVPYTYTV
+1785 
-1795 TDTVTNINVNTQPT
+1795 
-1809 KATKYGKDA
+1809 
-1818 DLTGVTIDVVKGSG
+1818 
-1832 TTTIPVTKDMIKPGT
+1832 
-1847 YNPNQTGNQTIKV
+1847 
-1860 IYGGKETSLTITV
+1860 
-1873 KDYVTGITINPAS
+1873 
-1886 VTGKYNDTL
+1886 
-1895 SKMIQT
+1895 
-1901 NNIQYTVKYAK
+1901 
-1912 AGAQTP
+1912 
-1918 EALTESMVSGYSATT
+1918 
-1933 TQDQNLTV
+1933 
-1941 TYKDTDTNSYTN
+1941 SYTN

-1988 EFDVT
+1988 EIDVT

-2021 KLGNQT
+2021 QLGNQT

-2047 IASVIITA
+2047 IASVVITA

-2082 SAPTTIS
+2082 NAPTTIS
-2089 VTPSMISGYDKTKVG
+2089 VTPSMISGYNKTQVG
-2104 AQTVTITYT
+2104 AQTITITYT

-2128 KDAIKTIT
+2128 NDAIKTIT

-2162 KESGETTTVPITS
+2162 KESGATTTVPVTS

-2221 EYKIGETLNLVGGS
+2221 EYKIGETLSLVGGS
-2235 ITEKMASGAKG
+2235 ITEKMASGANG
-2246 STIALTNSIVSGF
+2246 SIIALTNNMISGF

-2285 IAVINTINHIEVIAP
+2285 VAVINTINHIEVIAP

-2329 IQLTNNMVTGYDKT
+2329 VPLTDKMVTGYDKT

-2399 SITEV
+2399 SITEI

-2420 ISGFDSTTP
+2420 ISGFNSTTP

-2440 KTYKYNV
+2440 KKYNYSI

-2551 DNNKPNTDNNKPNTD
+2551 
-2566 NNKPNTDNNKPNTT
+2566 T

-2587 SNTTPSVPSTTNRN
+2587 SNTTPSVPSTTNKN
-2601 TTNISNETT
+2601 TTNINNETT
-2610 TEENKKE
+2610 TEENKNEK
-2617 ATEET
+2617 TEET
-2622 NKEETTNEENKN
+2622 NNEETTNEENKN
-2634 EETKQEDNKNTQDE
+2634 EEITNDENKNEETKQEENNKNTQEE
-2648 NKVPLVSGT
+2648 NKVPMVPGT
-2657 NDNNNNKTPKDKG
+2657 NDNNNNTPKDKG
-2670 TISIQGLLNILG
+2670 TINIQGLLNILG
-2682 LLLALLALAFIII
+2682 LLLALVALAFIII

-2716 IGKEKVTKDNRELDL
+2716 VGKEKVTKDNRELDL

-2736 KYKEDE
+2736 KYKEEE

>member
-1 MKKEKKIALIT
+1 
-12 LLVMIL
+12 
-18 NMFSPY
+18 MFSPY
-24 SILFNNISKAATGV
+24 SVLFNNISKAATGV
-38 LGENP
+38 LGDNP

-48 LGVTKKGSNKILT
+48 LGVTQKGSNKILT

-70 ILNGFDFQFKIDKSK
+70 VLNGFDFQFKIDKSK

-154 DVNGKDFSVYYPILK
+154 DVNGQGYSVYYPILK

-176 SVDEAN
+176 SVDADK

-215 DLTLAT
+215 DLPLAT

-228 KQITSISV
+228 KQIVSIAV

-251 DLTGGVIQVTYDDNT
+251 DLTGGIIQVTYDDHT

-281 GSPADVNNPNVKL
+281 GSPADVNDPNVKL
-294 EYKSQE
+294 EYKGQE

-333 AGLTLAAVTKSG
+333 AGLTLSAVTKSG

-462 IGSKQK
+462 VGSKQN

-474 NKTAPETIDVE
+474 NKTAPETINVE

-535 TGYNQTQLG
+535 TGYNPTQLG

-549 ISNTFEY
+549 ITNTFKY
-556 TLSNG
+556 TLSDG
-561 TQIQDPKT
+561 TQIPDTKT
-569 MTYEVEVTNQ
+569 MTYEVEVTNP
-579 AKTITITPPTKTEY
+579 ATAITITPPTKTEY
-593 EHGDKLDF
+593 EHGDTLDF
-601 TGGNIKIIYADG
+601 TGGKIEVTYSDG
-613 TTQQKQIT
+613 TTQTKQIT
-621 SNMVRESNG
+621 SNMVKESNG
-630 SQVNMAPTASD
+630 SSVNMAPTASD
-641 YINNEISK
+641 YVNNEVSK

-654 YKEDNATGTVNYP
+654 YKENNVTGTVNYP

-677 SMSTEPTSK
+677 AMSTEPTNT

-715 LTDQGITLTN
+715 LTDQGIKLTN

-741 YEGKTTTFNITI
+741 YEGKTTTFNITV

-814 PAAAEYTNNKL
+814 PAVAEYTNNKL

-830 IEYTEDGVTETAYY
+830 IEYTEDGVTEYAYY
-844 TITIKNPIDQITIVT
+844 TITIKNPIDQNTIDT
-859 SPKTQYNLNDSTTGV
+859 QPRTQYNLNDSTTGV
-874 GGTLKVTRKAGN
+874 GGTLKITRKAGN
-886 YETINILDSMVS
+886 TETVNIQDSMVS
-898 GLTTSV
+898 GLTTTT

-913 TYTDDGITKTTT
+913 TYTDDGVTKTTT

-931 DNITSITITPPTKSQ
+931 DNITNIAITPPTKSQ
-946 YNHGDALDLTGGKI
+946 YNHGDALDLAGGKI
-960 TIQYASGTTQD
+960 TITYASGTTQD

-981 SDGSTVNMSPSL
+981 SDGSPVNMSPAS

-1001 KTLLIKYEEDGVSS
+1001 KTLLIKYQEDGISK

-1022 IINDIKQIAIQGTA
+1022 IINDVKQIAIQGTA
-1036 KSQYNVNDPLQPGL
+1036 QSQYNVNDPLQTGL

-1067 SSMLTNFS
+1067 SNMLTNFS
-1075 TATEGTRIATITYT
+1075 TTTEGTRTATITYT

-1105 TVTNIN
+1105 TVTSIS
-1111 VNTQPTK
+1111 VKTQPTND
-1118 ATKYGENADL
+1118 TKYGENADL

-1143 IPVTKDMI
+1143 IPVTNDMI
-1151 KPGTYNPNQTGNQ
+1151 QQGTYNPTTLGSQQ
-1164 TIKVIYGGKETSLT
+1164 VTIQYGGQQTTLT

-1209 NNIQYTVKYA
+1209 NNIQYTVTYA
-1219 KAGAQTPEALT
+1219 KAGAQTPVTLA
-1230 ESMVSGYSA
+1230 ESMVAGYSA
-1239 TTTQDQNLTVTY
+1239 TSTQDQNLTVTY
-1251 KDTDT
+1251 KDADA
-1256 NSYTNGQDFTA
+1256 NSYTNGQKFTA

-1272 LSKEVKKIDITAPSK
+1272 LSKEVKEINITAPSK
-1287 TKYEH
+1287 TTYEH
-1292 GEAIATDGTI
+1292 GETIATDGTI
-1302 TVTFTDNTT
+1302 TVVFTDGTQ
-1311 EQRTMKANMIT
+1311 EQRAMTASMIT

-1327 PLNMSPAVSDYT
+1327 PLNMSPSASEYT

-1353 EGKTGTVNY
+1353 DGKVGTINY

-1372 ITIKGTPKTTY
+1372 ITIKGTPKDTY
-1383 NINEALDNNITIT
+1383 NVNEALDNNIVIT

-1414 PSFNTTTETSGTPR
+1414 PSFDTTTETSETPR

-1470 NADLTG
+1470 DVDLTG
-1476 ATIDV
+1476 VTIDV

-1490 PVTKDMIKPG
+1490 PVTSGMIKPG

-1507 GNQTIKVIY
+1507 GNQTIKIIY
-1516 GGKETSLT
+1516 GGQETSLT
-1524 ITVKDYVTGITIN
+1524 INVKDYVTGITIN
-1537 PASVTGK
+1537 PTSVTGK

-1555 NNIQYTVKYA
+1555 NNIQYTVTYA
-1565 KAGAQTPEALTESM
+1565 KAGAQTPVTLAESM
-1579 VSGYSATTTQDQN
+1579 VAGYSATSTQDQN

-1602 NSYTNGQ
+1602 DSYTNGQ
-1609 DFTANLKVTLSK
+1609 NFTANLKVTL
-1621 EVKKIDITAPS
+1621 A
-1632 KTKYEHGEAIATDGT
+1632 
-1647 ITVTFTDNTT
+1647 
-1657 EQRTM
+1657 
-1662 KANMITEND
+1662 
-1671 GSPLNM
+1671 
-1677 SPAVSDYTNNKINKT
+1677 
-1692 LKITYTEEGKTGTVN
+1692 
-1707 YPIEIINKVQSI
+1707 
-1719 TIKGTPKTTY
+1719 
-1729 NINEALDNNITITI
+1729 
-1743 HRQTG
+1743 
-1748 ADEDVTVT
+1748 
-1756 TSMIPSFNTTTETSG
+1756 
-1771 TPRSSDIEYTENGT
+1771 
-1785 TVKVPYTYTV
+1785 
-1795 TDTVTNINVNTQPT
+1795 
-1809 KATKYGKDA
+1809 
-1818 DLTGVTIDVVKGSG
+1818 
-1832 TTTIPVTKDMIKPGT
+1832 
-1847 YNPNQTGNQTIKV
+1847 
-1860 IYGGKETSLTITV
+1860 
-1873 KDYVTGITINPAS
+1873 
-1886 VTGKYNDTL
+1886 
-1895 SKMIQT
+1895 
-1901 NNIQYTVKYAK
+1901 
-1912 AGAQTP
+1912 
-1918 EALTESMVSGYSATT
+1918 
-1933 TQDQNLTV
+1933 
-1941 TYKDTDTNSYTN
+1941 
-1953 GQDFTANLKVTLDD
+1953 D
-1967 TITGMTLKQT
+1967 TITGMTLQQT
-1977 GTVKTNYKYNE
+1977 GAVKTNYKYNE
-1988 EFDVT
+1988 EFDAT

-2003 GDENV
+2003 GDVTV

-2021 KLGNQT
+2021 QLGNQT

-2047 IASVIITA
+2047 IASVVITA

-2061 KYNEELDLSDAKITI
+2061 KYNEELDLSDAKVTI

-2082 SAPTTIS
+2082 NATTTIS
-2089 VTPSMISGYDKTKVG
+2089 VTPSMISGYNKTQVG

-2113 DSENKVHKQ
+2113 DSENKVHNQ

-2162 KESGETTTVPITS
+2162 KESGATTTVPVTS

-2221 EYKIGETLNLVGGS
+2221 EYKIGETLSLVGGS
-2235 ITEKMASGAKG
+2235 VTEKMASGANG
-2246 STIALTNSIVSGF
+2246 STIGLTNNMVSGF

-2270 VKYVKDGKTYTKTFQ
+2270 VKYVKDGKTYTKIFQ
-2285 IAVINTINHIEVIAP
+2285 VAVINTINHIEVIAP
-2300 TKTNYKYGE
+2300 TKTDYKYGE
-2309 NLNLAGGTVK
+2309 NLNLAGGSVK

-2329 IQLTNNMVTGYDKT
+2329 VPLTNNMVTGYDKT

-2440 KTYKYNV
+2440 KKYNYSI

-2467 KKGENIDLTG
+2467 KKGENLDLTG

-2527 EEAQTNPEKPD
+2527 EEVQTNPEKPDDNKPNTPD
-2538 NNKPNTDNNKPNT
+2538 NNKPNTDDNKQNTT
-2551 DNNKPNTDNNKPNTD
+2551 DNNKT
-2566 NNKPNTDNNKPNTT
+2566 NTT

-2587 SNTTPSVPSTTNRN
+2587 SNTTPSVPSTTNRK

-2610 TEENKKE
+2610 TEE
-2617 ATEET
+2617 T
-2622 NKEETTNEENKN
+2622 NNEETTNDENKN
-2634 EETKQEDNKNTQDE
+2634 EETKQEEDNKNTQDE

-2716 IGKEKVTKDNRELDL
+2716 VGKEKVTKDNRELDL

-2771 VVDYDSKEYIY
+2771 VVDYDSKEYTY

>member
-24 SILFNNISKAATGV
+24 SVLFNNISKAATGV
-38 LGENP
+38 LGDNP

-48 LGVTKKGSNKILT
+48 LGVTQKGSNKILT

-70 ILNGFDFQFKIDKSK
+70 VLNGFDFQFKIDKSK

-154 DVNGKDFSVYYPILK
+154 DVNGQGYSVYYPILK

-176 SVDEAN
+176 SVDADK

-215 DLTLAT
+215 DLPLAT

-228 KQITSISV
+228 KQIVSIAV

-251 DLTGGVIQVTYDDNT
+251 DLTGGVIQVTYDDHT
-266 TEDIDMTD
+266 TEDINMTD

-281 GSPADVNNPNVKL
+281 GSPADVNDPNVKL
-294 EYKSQE
+294 EYKGQE

-333 AGLTLAAVTKSG
+333 AGLTLSAVTKSG

-462 IGSKQK
+462 VGSKQN

-474 NKTAPETIDVE
+474 NKTAPETINVE

-535 TGYNQTQLG
+535 TGYNPTQLG

-549 ISNTFEY
+549 ITNIFKY
-556 TLSNG
+556 TLSDG
-561 TQIQDPKT
+561 TQIPDTKT
-569 MTYEVEVTNQ
+569 MTYEVEVTNP
-579 AKTITITPPTKTEY
+579 ATAITITPPTKTEY
-593 EHGDKLDF
+593 EHGDTLDF
-601 TGGNIKIIYADG
+601 TGGKIEVTYSDG
-613 TTQQKQIT
+613 TTQTKQIT
-621 SNMVRESNG
+621 SNMVKESNG
-630 SQVNMAPTASD
+630 SSVNMAPTASD
-641 YINNEISK
+641 YVNNEVSK

-654 YKEDNATGTVNYP
+654 YKENNVTGTVNYP

-677 SMSTEPTSK
+677 AMSTEPTNT

-741 YEGKTTTFNITI
+741 YEGKTTTFNITV

-814 PAAAEYTNNKL
+814 PAVAEYTNNKL

-830 IEYTEDGVTETAYY
+830 IEYTEDGVTEYAYY
-844 TITIKNPIDQITIVT
+844 TITIKNPIDQITIDT
-859 SPKTQYNLNDSTTGV
+859 QPRTQYNLNDSTTGV
-874 GGTLKVTRKAGN
+874 GGTLKITRKAGN
-886 YETINILDSMVS
+886 TETVNIQDSMVS
-898 GLTTSV
+898 GLTTTT

-913 TYTDDGITKTTT
+913 TYTDDGVTKTTT

-931 DNITSITITPPTKSQ
+931 DNITNIAITPPTKSQ
-946 YNHGDALDLTGGKI
+946 YNHGDALDLAGGKI
-960 TIQYASGTTQD
+960 TITYASGTTQD

-981 SDGSTVNMSPSL
+981 SDGSPVNMSPAS

-1001 KTLLIKYEEDGVSS
+1001 KTLLIKYQEDGISK

-1022 IINDIKQIAIQGTA
+1022 IINDVKQIAIQGTA
-1036 KSQYNVNDPLQPGL
+1036 QTQYNVNDSLQPGL

-1067 SSMLTNFS
+1067 SNMLTNFS
-1075 TATEGTRIATITYT
+1075 TATEGKRTATITYT

-1105 TVTNIN
+1105 TVTNIS
-1111 VNTQPTK
+1111 VKTQPTND
-1118 ATKYGENADL
+1118 TKYGENADL

-1143 IPVTKDMI
+1143 IPVTNDMI
-1151 KPGTYNPNQTGNQ
+1151 QQGTYNPTTLGSQQ
-1164 TIKVIYGGKETSLT
+1164 VTIQYGGQQTTLT

-1209 NNIQYTVKYA
+1209 NNIQYTVTYA
-1219 KAGAQTPEALT
+1219 KAGAQTPVTLA
-1230 ESMVSGYSA
+1230 ESMVAGYSA
-1239 TTTQDQNLTVTY
+1239 TSTQDQNLTVTY

-1256 NSYTNGQDFTA
+1256 DSYTNGQNFTA

-1272 LSKEVKKIDITAPSK
+1272 LSKEVSSITITAPSK
-1287 TKYEH
+1287 TTYEH
-1292 GEAIATDGTI
+1292 GEIIATDGTI
-1302 TVTFTDNTT
+1302 TVVFTDGTQ
-1311 EQRTMKANMIT
+1311 EQRTMTSSMIT

-1327 PLNMSPAVSDYT
+1327 PLNMSPAASEYT

-1372 ITIKGTPKTTY
+1372 ITIKGTPKDTY
-1383 NINEALDNNITIT
+1383 NVNEALDNNIVIT
-1396 IHRQTGADEDV
+1396 VHRQTGADEDV

-1414 PSFNTTTETSGTPR
+1414 PSFDTTTETSGTPR

-1470 NADLTG
+1470 DVDLTG
-1476 ATIDV
+1476 VTIDV
-1481 VKGSGTTTI
+1481 VKGSGTKTI

-1500 TYNPNQT
+1500 TYNPTTLGSQ
-1507 GNQTIKVIY
+1507 QVTIQY
-1516 GGKETSLT
+1516 GGQQTTLT

-1555 NNIQYTVKYA
+1555 NNIQYTVTYA
-1565 KAGAQTPEALTESM
+1565 KAGAQTPVTLAESM
-1579 VSGYSATTTQDQN
+1579 VAGYSATSTQDQN

-1602 NSYTNGQ
+1602 DSYTNGQ
-1609 DFTANLKVTLSK
+1609 NFTANLKVTLSK
-1621 EVKKIDITAPS
+1621 EVSSITITAPS
-1632 KTKYEHGEAIATDGT
+1632 KTTYEHGEIIATDGT
-1647 ITVTFTDNTT
+1647 ITVVFTDGTQ

-1662 KANMITEND
+1662 TSSMITEND

-1677 SPAVSDYTNNKINKT
+1677 SPAASEYTNNKINKT

-1719 TIKGTPKTTY
+1719 TIKGTPKDTY
-1729 NINEALDNNITITI
+1729 NVNEALDNNIVITV

-1756 TSMIPSFNTTTETSG
+1756 TSMIPSFDTTTETSG

-1809 KATKYGKDA
+1809 KATKYGEDV

-1832 TTTIPVTKDMIKPGT
+1832 TKTIPVTKDMIKPGT
-1847 YNPNQTGNQTIKV
+1847 YNPTTLGSQQVTIQ
-1860 IYGGKETSLTITV
+1860 YGGQQTTLTITV

-1901 NNIQYTVKYAK
+1901 NNIQYTVTYAK

-1918 EALTESMVSGYSATT
+1918 VTLAESMVAGYSATS

-1941 TYKDTDTNSYTN
+1941 TYKDTDTDSYTN
-1953 GQDFTANLKVTLDD
+1953 GQNFTANLKVTLAD
-1967 TITGMTLKQT
+1967 TITGMTLQQT
-1977 GTVKTNYKYNE
+1977 GAVKTNYKYNE
-1988 EFDVT
+1988 EFDAT

-2003 GDENV
+2003 GDVTV

-2021 KLGNQT
+2021 QLGNQT

-2047 IASVIITA
+2047 IASVVITA

-2082 SAPTTIS
+2082 NAPTTIS
-2089 VTPSMISGYDKTKVG
+2089 VTPSMISGYNKAQVG
-2104 AQTVTITYT
+2104 AQTITITYT

-2162 KESGETTTVPITS
+2162 KESGATTTVPVTS

-2185 LGNQTLTINY
+2185 LGNQTLTINH

-2209 VKDIT
+2209 LKDIT

-2221 EYKIGETLNLVGGS
+2221 EYKIGETLSLVGGS
-2235 ITEKMASGAKG
+2235 VTEKMASGANG
-2246 STIALTNSIVSGF
+2246 STIGLTNNMVSGF

-2270 VKYVKDGKTYTKTFQ
+2270 VKYVKDGKTYTKIFQ
-2285 IAVINTINHIEVIAP
+2285 VAVINTINHIEVIAP

-2329 IQLTNNMVTGYDKT
+2329 VPLTDKMVTGYDKT

-2385 KEYRIGDTIDLAGG
+2385 KEYRIGDAIDLAGG

-2440 KTYKYNV
+2440 KKYNYSI

-2467 KKGENIDLTG
+2467 KKGENLDLTG

-2527 EEAQTNPEKPD
+2527 EEVQTNPEKPD
-2538 NNKPNTDNNKPNT
+2538 DNKPNTPDDNKQNT
-2551 DNNKPNTDNNKPNTD
+2551 P
-2566 NNKPNTDNNKPNTT
+2566 DNNKPNTT

-2610 TEENKKE
+2610 TEENKNE
-2617 ATEET
+2617 TTEET
-2622 NKEETTNEENKN
+2622 NNEETTNEENKN
-2634 EETKQEDNKNTQDE
+2634 EETKQEEDNKNTQDE
-2648 NKVPLVSGT
+2648 NKVPLVPGT

-2716 IGKEKVTKDNRELDL
+2716 VGKEKVTKDNRELDL

>member
-1036 KSQYNVNDPLQPGL
+1036 QSQYNVNDPLQPGL

-1209 NNIQYTVKYA
+1209 NNIQYTITYA
-1219 KAGAQTPEALT
+1219 KAGAQTPETLA

-1256 NSYTNGQDFTA
+1256 DSYTNGQDFTT

-1292 GEAIATDGTI
+1292 GETIATDGTI

-1353 EGKTGTVNY
+1353 DGKVGTINY
-1362 PIEIINKVQS
+1362 PIEIINKVQT

-1383 NINEALDNNITIT
+1383 NVNEALDNNITIT
-1396 IHRQTGADEDV
+1396 IHRQTGADEDI
-1407 TVTTSMI
+1407 TVTASMI

-1500 TYNPNQT
+1500 TYNPTTLGSQQVTIQYEGQQT
-1507 GNQTIKVIY
+1507 T
-1516 GGKETSLT
+1516 LT
-1524 ITVKDYVTGITIN
+1524 INVKDYVTGITIN

-1555 NNIQYTVKYA
+1555 NNIQYTVTYA
-1565 KAGAQTPEALTESM
+1565 KAGAQTPETLAESM

-1602 NSYTNGQ
+1602 
-1609 DFTANLKVTLSK
+1609 D
-1621 EVKKIDITAPS
+1621 
-1632 KTKYEHGEAIATDGT
+1632 
-1647 ITVTFTDNTT
+1647 
-1657 EQRTM
+1657 
-1662 KANMITEND
+1662 
-1671 GSPLNM
+1671 
-1677 SPAVSDYTNNKINKT
+1677 
-1692 LKITYTEEGKTGTVN
+1692 
-1707 YPIEIINKVQSI
+1707 
-1719 TIKGTPKTTY
+1719 
-1729 NINEALDNNITITI
+1729 
-1743 HRQTG
+1743 
-1748 ADEDVTVT
+1748 
-1756 TSMIPSFNTTTETSG
+1756 
-1771 TPRSSDIEYTENGT
+1771 
-1785 TVKVPYTYTV
+1785 
-1795 TDTVTNINVNTQPT
+1795 
-1809 KATKYGKDA
+1809 
-1818 DLTGVTIDVVKGSG
+1818 
-1832 TTTIPVTKDMIKPGT
+1832 
-1847 YNPNQTGNQTIKV
+1847 
-1860 IYGGKETSLTITV
+1860 
-1873 KDYVTGITINPAS
+1873 
-1886 VTGKYNDTL
+1886 
-1895 SKMIQT
+1895 
-1901 NNIQYTVKYAK
+1901 
-1912 AGAQTP
+1912 
-1918 EALTESMVSGYSATT
+1918 
-1933 TQDQNLTV
+1933 
-1941 TYKDTDTNSYTN
+1941 SYTN

-1988 EFDVT
+1988 EIDVT

-2021 KLGNQT
+2021 QLGNQT

-2047 IASVIITA
+2047 IASVVITA

-2082 SAPTTIS
+2082 NAPTTIS
-2089 VTPSMISGYDKTKVG
+2089 VTPSMISGYNKTQVG
-2104 AQTVTITYT
+2104 AQTITITYT

-2128 KDAIKTIT
+2128 NDAIKTIT

-2162 KESGETTTVPITS
+2162 KESGATTTVPVTS

-2221 EYKIGETLNLVGGS
+2221 EYKIGETLSLVGGS
-2235 ITEKMASGAKG
+2235 ITEKMASGANG
-2246 STIALTNSIVSGF
+2246 SIIALTNNMISGF

-2285 IAVINTINHIEVIAP
+2285 VAVINTINHIEVIAP

-2329 IQLTNNMVTGYDKT
+2329 VPLTDKMVTGYDKT

-2399 SITEV
+2399 SITEI

-2420 ISGFDSTTP
+2420 ISGFNSTTP

-2440 KTYKYNV
+2440 KKYNYSI

-2566 NNKPNTDNNKPNTT
+2566 NNKPDTT

-2587 SNTTPSVPSTTNRN
+2587 SNTTPSVPSTTNKN
-2601 TTNISNETT
+2601 TTNINNETT
-2610 TEENKKE
+2610 TEENKNEK
-2617 ATEET
+2617 TEET
-2622 NKEETTNEENKN
+2622 NNEEITNDENKN
-2634 EETKQEDNKNTQDE
+2634 EETKQEENNKNTQEE
-2648 NKVPLVSGT
+2648 NKVPMVPGT
-2657 NDNNNNKTPKDKG
+2657 NDNNNNTPKDKG
-2670 TISIQGLLNILG
+2670 TINIQGLLNILG
-2682 LLLALLALAFIII
+2682 LLLALVALAFIII

-2716 IGKEKVTKDNRELDL
+2716 VGKEKVTKDNRELDL

-2736 KYKEDE
+2736 KYKEEE

>member
-24 SILFNNISKAATGV
+24 SVLFNNISKAATGV
-38 LGENP
+38 LGDNP

-48 LGVTKKGSNKILT
+48 LGVTQKGSNKILT

-70 ILNGFDFQFKIDKSK
+70 VLNGFDFQFKIDKSK

-154 DVNGKDFSVYYPILK
+154 DVNGQGYSVYYPILK

-176 SVDEAN
+176 SVDADK

-215 DLTLAT
+215 DLPLAT

-228 KQITSISV
+228 KQIVSIAV

-251 DLTGGVIQVTYDDNT
+251 DLTGGVIQVTYDDRT

-294 EYKSQE
+294 EYKGQE

-333 AGLTLAAVTKSG
+333 AGLTLSAVTKSG

-462 IGSKQK
+462 VGSKQN

-474 NKTAPETIDVE
+474 NKTAPETINVE

-535 TGYNQTQLG
+535 TGYNPTQLG

-549 ISNTFEY
+549 ITNTFKY
-556 TLSNG
+556 TLSDG
-561 TQIQDPKT
+561 TQIPDTKK
-569 MTYEVEVTNQ
+569 MTYEVEVTNP
-579 AKTITITPPTKTEY
+579 ATAITITPPTKTEY
-593 EHGDKLDF
+593 EHGDTLDF
-601 TGGNIKIIYADG
+601 TGGKIEVTYSDG
-613 TTQQKQIT
+613 TTQTKQIT
-621 SNMVRESNG
+621 SNMVKESNG
-630 SQVNMAPTASD
+630 SSVNMAPTASD
-641 YINNEISK
+641 YVNNEVSK

-654 YKEDNATGTVNYP
+654 YKENNVTGTVNYP

-677 SMSTEPTSK
+677 AMSTEPTNT

-693 TYNLAGGTIKV
+693 TYNLAGGAIKV

-741 YEGKTTTFNITI
+741 YEGKTTTFNITV

-814 PAAAEYTNNKL
+814 PAVAEYTNNKL

-830 IEYTEDGVTETAYY
+830 IEYTEDGVTEYAYY
-844 TITIKNPIDQITIVT
+844 TITIKNPIDQITIDT
-859 SPKTQYNLNDSTTGV
+859 QPRTQYNLNDSTTGV
-874 GGTLKVTRKAGN
+874 GGTLKITRKAGN
-886 YETINILDSMVS
+886 TETVNIQDSMVS
-898 GLTTSV
+898 GLTTTT

-913 TYTDDGITKTTT
+913 TYTDDSVTKTTT

-931 DNITSITITPPTKSQ
+931 DNITNIAITPPTKSQ
-946 YNHGDALDLTGGKI
+946 YNHGDALDLAGGKI
-960 TIQYASGTTQD
+960 TITYASGRTQD

-981 SDGSTVNMSPSL
+981 SDGSPVNMSPAS

-1001 KTLLIKYEEDGVSS
+1001 KTLLIKYQEDGISK

-1022 IINDIKQIAIQGTA
+1022 IINDVKQIAIQGTA
-1036 KSQYNVNDPLQPGL
+1036 QTQYNVNDSLQPGL

-1067 SSMLTNFS
+1067 SNMLTNFS
-1075 TATEGTRIATITYT
+1075 TTTEGTRTATITYT

-1105 TVTNIN
+1105 TVTSIS
-1111 VNTQPTK
+1111 VKTQPTND
-1118 ATKYGENADL
+1118 TKYGENADL

-1143 IPVTKDMI
+1143 IPVTNDMI
-1151 KPGTYNPNQTGNQ
+1151 QQGTYNPTTLGSQQ
-1164 TIKVIYGGKETSLT
+1164 VTIQYGGQQTTLT

-1209 NNIQYTVKYA
+1209 NNIQYTVTYA
-1219 KAGAQTPEALT
+1219 KAGAQTPITLA
-1230 ESMVSGYSA
+1230 ESMVAGYSA
-1239 TTTQDQNLTVTY
+1239 TSTQDQNLTVTY
-1251 KDTDT
+1251 KDADT
-1256 NSYTNGQDFTA
+1256 NSYTNGQKFTA

-1272 LSKEVKKIDITAPSK
+1272 LSKEVSSITITAPSK
-1287 TKYEH
+1287 TTYEH
-1292 GEAIATDGTI
+1292 GETIATDGTI
-1302 TVTFTDNTT
+1302 TVVFTDGTQ
-1311 EQRTMKANMIT
+1311 EQRTMTASMIT

-1327 PLNMSPAVSDYT
+1327 PLNMSPSASEYT

-1353 EGKTGTVNY
+1353 DGKTGTINY

-1372 ITIKGTPKTTY
+1372 ITIKGTPKDTY
-1383 NINEALDNNITIT
+1383 NVNEALDNNIVIT

-1470 NADLTG
+1470 
-1476 ATIDV
+1476 DV
-1481 VKGSGTTTI
+1481 
-1490 PVTKDMIKPG
+1490 
-1500 TYNPNQT
+1500 
-1507 GNQTIKVIY
+1507 
-1516 GGKETSLT
+1516 
-1524 ITVKDYVTGITIN
+1524 
-1537 PASVTGK
+1537 
-1544 YNDTLSKMIQT
+1544 
-1555 NNIQYTVKYA
+1555 
-1565 KAGAQTPEALTESM
+1565 
-1579 VSGYSATTTQDQN
+1579 
-1592 LTVTYKDTDT
+1592 
-1602 NSYTNGQ
+1602 
-1609 DFTANLKVTLSK
+1609 
-1621 EVKKIDITAPS
+1621 
-1632 KTKYEHGEAIATDGT
+1632 
-1647 ITVTFTDNTT
+1647 
-1657 EQRTM
+1657 
-1662 KANMITEND
+1662 
-1671 GSPLNM
+1671 
-1677 SPAVSDYTNNKINKT
+1677 
-1692 LKITYTEEGKTGTVN
+1692 
-1707 YPIEIINKVQSI
+1707 
-1719 TIKGTPKTTY
+1719 
-1729 NINEALDNNITITI
+1729 
-1743 HRQTG
+1743 
-1748 ADEDVTVT
+1748 
-1756 TSMIPSFNTTTETSG
+1756 
-1771 TPRSSDIEYTENGT
+1771 
-1785 TVKVPYTYTV
+1785 
-1795 TDTVTNINVNTQPT
+1795 
-1809 KATKYGKDA
+1809 

-1847 YNPNQTGNQTIKV
+1847 YNPNQTGNQTIKI
-1860 IYGGKETSLTITV
+1860 IYGGKETSLTINV

-1886 VTGKYNDTL
+1886 VTGNINDTL
-1895 SKMIQT
+1895 GTLIQA
-1901 NNIQYTVKYAK
+1901 NNIQYTVTYAK

-1918 EALTESMVSGYSATT
+1918 VTLAESMVSGYSATS

-1941 TYKDTDTNSYTN
+1941 TYKDTDTDSYTN
-1953 GQDFTANLKVTLDD
+1953 GQNFTANLKVTLAD
-1967 TITGMTLKQT
+1967 TITGMTLQQT
-1977 GTVKTNYKYNE
+1977 GAVKTNYKYNE
-1988 EFDVT
+1988 EFDAT

-2003 GDENV
+2003 GDVTV

-2021 KLGNQT
+2021 QLGNQT

-2047 IASVIITA
+2047 IASVVITA

-2082 SAPTTIS
+2082 NAPTTIS
-2089 VTPSMISGYDKTKVG
+2089 VTPSMISGYNKAQVG
-2104 AQTVTITYT
+2104 AQTITITYT

-2128 KDAIKTIT
+2128 KDAIKTIA

-2162 KESGETTTVPITS
+2162 KESGATTTVPVTS

-2185 LGNQTLTINY
+2185 LGNQTLTINH

-2235 ITEKMASGAKG
+2235 ITEKMASGANG
-2246 STIALTNSIVSGF
+2246 STKALTNNMVSGF

-2285 IAVINTINHIEVIAP
+2285 VAVINTINHIEVIAP

-2309 NLNLAGGTVK
+2309 NLNLAGGTIK

-2329 IQLTNNMVTGYDKT
+2329 VPLTDKMVTGYDKT

-2385 KEYRIGDTIDLAGG
+2385 KQYRIGDTIDLAGG

-2440 KTYKYNV
+2440 KKYNYSI

-2467 KKGENIDLTG
+2467 KKGENLDLTG

-2527 EEAQTNPEKPD
+2527 EEVQTNPEKPD
-2538 NNKPNTDNNKPNT
+2538 DNKPNTPDDNKQNT
-2551 DNNKPNTDNNKPNTD
+2551 P
-2566 NNKPNTDNNKPNTT
+2566 DNNKPNTT

-2601 TTNISNETT
+2601 TTNISNKTT
-2610 TEENKKE
+2610 TEENKNE
-2617 ATEET
+2617 TTEET
-2622 NKEETTNEENKN
+2622 NNEETTNEENKN
-2634 EETKQEDNKNTQDE
+2634 EETKQEEDNKNTQDE
-2648 NKVPLVSGT
+2648 NKVPLVPGT

-2716 IGKEKVTKDNRELDL
+2716 VGKEKVTKDNRELDL